1 MVLLKKFLTISFNL
15 CSFAGDPAV
24 ACVALKHLVFVFL
37 TNDRRNI
44 PMFARFNRGSGLS
57 AGRATAGTPR
67 AAYRKN
73 KGRKFQKE
81 AKALNQPAFRQNAE
95 FFCQTAAGRIKSKA
109 CFFAPAAPDLKPN
122 DMMAAVLRHAARRSE
137 FVTPVDA
144 ELPRNNAQVKT
155 K

>member
-15 CSFAGDPAV
+15 CSLAANPAV

-81 AKALNQPAFRQNAE
+81 AKALNQPAFRQNEE
-95 FFCQTAAGRIKSKA
+95 FFLPDRSRTYKVESLFFRSCSPRFEAERYDGRRAAS
-109 CFFAPAAPDLKPN
+109 CSAPIGIRD
-122 DMMAAVLRHAARRSE
+122 
-137 FVTPVDA
+137 TG
-144 ELPRNNAQVKT
+144 
-155 K
+155 